1 MGPAIVGLP
10 ILVKIALSG
19 TASDFAF
26 LEGCMAAGALVGSF
40 IVSNL
45 NKFFKN
51 GTIWAI
57 GLFLDGITYSFL
69 YWVQSIEMAMV
80 IIFLH
85 GIGIPFIIISRTS
98 IVQIHTPNK
107 FHGRLFAMVHL
118 GVVGTTAI
126 SSGLVGIIT
135 SIISVKLLFF
145 GIGLGAAL
153 CGIIGISIPAL
164 RNIQ

>member
-107 FHGRLFAMVHL
+107 FHGRFFAMVHL